1 MSTGSSAPPE
11 YQFPPDERAA
21 FPGSPH
27 TPKQP
32 LARRLGYALV
42 ALVIGVCATLGNGLV
57 SVNLNSLAGSL
68 GVYSAEAG
76 WLSAVYVAF
85 NATANLTLI
94 KARAQFGIPLVT
106 RVLLAV
112 YAGCALLQLGAAG
125 SGNAF
130 ALALL
135 IRAASGMAAAGLT
148 TLTVYNMMQAFPA
161 KVRPAALAAGIVI
174 PQLGPPLARQFSVE
188 MLALS
193 SWQGLYLIELAVALT
208 ALLAL
213 TILPLPPSV
222 RSKSFE
228 PLDFL
233 AILLLLPA
241 MILVCGVLAL
251 GRALWWTD
259 TPWLGWAIAA
269 AVTLLATAVAI
280 ERSRRRPLLR
290 IDWITSADI
299 LRFAAVALLVR
310 LALAEQTFGAV
321 GLLAGSGLNND
332 QLHTLFALVAAA
344 MALGA
349 LTALL
354 TLSVG
359 RLPYQVMAA
368 ACVIALGA
376 WLDSGA
382 SSLTGPEQLYL
393 SQALLGFGTAL
404 FMGPALV
411 YGVGKMIQRGPAFLV
426 SFVVLF
432 SITQNI
438 GGLAG
443 SALLGS
449 VQVIASKAHLQA
461 LASHL
466 PAGDPQV
473 AARLQAGAGGLSQA
487 LARESGIAAYN
498 DVFALVAALALLTA
512 AYIAYL
518 IIFNALRRRRASM
531 EK

>member
-1 MSTGSSAPPE
+1 MGQATQPDYE
-11 YQFPPDERAA
+11 FPPDERAA

-27 TPKQP
+27 TPSQP

-42 ALVIGVCATLGNGLV
+42 ALLVGVCATIGNGLV

-68 GVYSAEAG
+68 GVYSAEAS

-94 KARAQFGIPLVT
+94 KARAQFGIPLVA
-106 RVLLAV
+106 RVLLLT
-112 YAGCALLQLGAAG
+112 YAGCALLQLAAAG
-125 SGNAF
+125 SGHAF
-130 ALALL
+130 MLALL

-148 TLTVYNMMQAFPA
+148 TLTIYNMMQAVPA

-193 SWQGLYLIELAVALT
+193 SWQGLYVTELAVALT

-213 TILPLPPSV
+213 SLLPLPPSV

-228 PLDFL
+228 PLDL
-233 AILLLLPA
+233 VSILLLLPA
-241 MILVCGVLAL
+241 MILLCGVLAQ

-259 TPWLGWAIAA
+259 TPWLGWALAA
-269 AVTLLATAVAI
+269 AVILLAAAIMI
-280 ERSRRRPLLR
+280 ERLRQRPLLR
-290 IDWITSADI
+290 LDWITSTEI
-299 LRFAAVALLVR
+299 LRFAAVAMLVR

-332 QLHTLFALVAAA
+332 QFHTLFALVAGA

-349 LTALL
+349 MTALL
-354 TLSVG
+354 TLSLS

-368 ACVIALGA
+368 ALIIGFGA
-376 WLDSGA
+376 WLDGDA
-382 SSLTGPEQLYL
+382 TSLTGPEQLYL
-393 SQALLGFGTAL
+393 SQSLIGFGTAL

-411 YGVGKMIQRGPAFLV
+411 YGVSKMIARGPAFLV

-449 VQVIASKAHLQA
+449 AQVIASRGHWQA
-461 LASHL
+461 LSSHL
-466 PAGDPQV
+466 LIGDPQV
-473 AARLQAGAGGLSQA
+473 ADRLKAGAGLLSQT
-487 LARESGIAAYN
+487 LAREAAVAAYN
-498 DVFALVAALALLTA
+498 DVFSLVTALSLLTA
-512 AYIAYL
+512 AYVGYL
-518 IIFNALRRRRASM
+518 IIVNTLRRRRAST